1 MEVRDGDFDNA
12 LNAVLSELPGITALF
27 QSQWQV
33 LKYLI
38 NGDNIFLT
46 SPTNSGKSLPPLI
59 LPKVCHELKKKGY
72 SYPSEPRVLFVTAL
86 NSLQLSMLSNAKQ
99 LGIRCAAITK
109 ENIID
114 VLKSDVSIL
123 FIGPEILKIPK
134 VTKALISHRSEFVCK
149 VVDEAHLGVYKY
161 SFMLIIGTEGYA
173 ERTIV

>member
-1 MEVRDGDFDNA
+1 MEVRDEEFENA
-12 LNAVLSELPGITALF
+12 LNTVLLELPGITALF

-33 LKYLI
+33 LKYLV

-59 LPKVCHELKKKGY
+59 LPKVCHELRKIGY

-86 NSLQLSMLSNAKQ
+86 NSLQFSMLSNATQ

-109 ENIID
+109 DNIID

-123 FIGPEILKIPK
+123 FIGPEILKIPS
-134 VTKALISHRSEFVCK
+134 VTKALISHRGEFVCK
-149 VVDEAHLGVYKY
+149 VVDEAHLG
-161 SFMLIIGTEGYA
+161 A
-173 ERTIV
+173 